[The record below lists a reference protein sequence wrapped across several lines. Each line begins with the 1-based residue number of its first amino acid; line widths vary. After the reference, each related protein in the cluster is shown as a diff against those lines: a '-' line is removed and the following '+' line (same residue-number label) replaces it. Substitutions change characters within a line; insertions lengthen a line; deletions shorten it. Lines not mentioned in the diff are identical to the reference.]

1 MKDARIAA
9 ILSLSPRVHT
19 RAAHR
24 VSPHEDAKAVQ
35 LRVSFRAQGGLP
47 RLSSTLNMAG
57 SPSEARDRSLS
68 QSDPVLEI
76 LARHKII
83 AVVGLSRDPS
93 KDSYRVAEYLKSNG
107 YRIIPVNPHV
117 DEILGEKCYASL
129 RTMPENLQRTVE
141 VVDIF
146 RLSQDV
152 PPIVKEAIELKAKY
166 GRPYAVWM
174 QSGIENAEAAQLA
187 REAGMQVVMNTCM
200 MIEHRARAE
209 VIAFHLTS

>member
-1 MKDARIAA
+1 M
-9 ILSLSPRVHT
+9 
-19 RAAHR
+19 
-24 VSPHEDAKAVQ
+24 
-35 LRVSFRAQGGLP
+35 
-47 RLSSTLNMAG
+47 
-57 SPSEARDRSLS
+57 S